1 MELKGAE
8 IRDFYRL
15 TADMPSGG
23 ATLKFPKKVKIPH
36 YQRPYK
42 WESENIE
49 KLIDDW
55 CSEQGDQYFA
65 GSIVTVNNESREL
78 HELIDGQQRYTTIY
92 LANFVRFLVSRVAL
106 RQAISETTKIVHV
119 NKLVESYSEAARFLF
134 LNLPLI

>member
-23 ATLKFPKKVKIPH
+23 SALKFPKKVKILH

-55 CSEQGDQYFA
+55 RSDFMRR
-65 GSIVTVNNESREL
+65 REL
-78 HELIDGQQRYTTIY
+78 GPVTTYMIQR
-92 LANFVRFLVSRVAL
+92 
-106 RQAISETTKIVHV
+106 
-119 NKLVESYSEAARFLF
+119 
-134 LNLPLI
+134 